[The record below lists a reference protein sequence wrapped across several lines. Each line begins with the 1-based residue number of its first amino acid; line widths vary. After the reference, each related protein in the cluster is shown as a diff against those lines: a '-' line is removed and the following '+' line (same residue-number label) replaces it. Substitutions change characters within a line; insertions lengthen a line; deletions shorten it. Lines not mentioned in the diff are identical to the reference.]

1 LDIIPSLILS
11 VYTDR
16 LLLSVIIADGIY
28 RILKRSNDVM
38 TWNFFKWCY
47 RQNDRGIQIGISVQW
62 RGPFIVRITDE
73 TCLLVIPS
81 VKANI
86 YTLCWL
92 SPPLFLL
99 FLPHPDSSLPNC
111 NQPPIPTL
119 LLFLTQALKFLIL
132 LYVVT
137 TSVLRLI
144 YCGFYH
150 FL

>member
-1 LDIIPSLILS
+1 MA
-11 VYTDR
+11 YTDR
-16 LLLSVIIADGIY
+16 PFLYTDRIADGIY
-28 RILKRSNDVM
+28 IILKKRNSVM
-38 TWNFFKWCY
+38 TWNFFRWFY
-47 RQNDRGIQIGISVQW
+47 RWNDQGIQTGISVQW
-62 RGPFIVRITDE
+62 HGPFTITITDGY
-73 TCLLVIPS
+73 TDGTWPLVIPS

-86 YTLCWL
+86 YTLCRL

-99 FLPHPDSSLPNC
+99 LLPRANSPLPNY
-111 NQPPIPTL
+111 NQLPIPTL
-119 LLFLTQALKFLIL
+119 PLISTQTFKFLIL

>member
-1 LDIIPSLILS
+1 MRS
-11 VYTDR
+11 VYTDW
-16 LLLSVIIADGIY
+16 IADGIY
-28 RILKRSNDVM
+28 IILKRRNSVIM
-38 TWNFFKWCY
+38 CKFFRWFY
-47 RQNDRGIQIGISVQW
+47 RWNDRWIQTGISVQW
-62 RGPFIVRITDE
+62 RGPFTVSITDGYTDG
-73 TCLLVIPS
+73 TCPSVIPS
-81 VKANI
+81 IKANI

-99 FLPHPDSSLPNC
+99 FLSLPNSPLPNY

-119 LLFLTQALKFLIL
+119 PLFSTQTLKFLIL
-132 LYVVT
+132 LYMVMT